1 MKNTVNMG
9 GKDDRGFVKDNYHI
23 ITCSYLGR
31 GEYMTVLET
40 SILIFCIGFMGFLI
54 LFTILDEITGK

>member
-1 MKNTVNMG
+1 MKETCKDTLMKNTVNMG

-31 GEYMTVLET
+31 GKYMTVLMEA
-40 SILIFCIGFMGFLI
+40 
-54 LFTILDEITGK
+54 E